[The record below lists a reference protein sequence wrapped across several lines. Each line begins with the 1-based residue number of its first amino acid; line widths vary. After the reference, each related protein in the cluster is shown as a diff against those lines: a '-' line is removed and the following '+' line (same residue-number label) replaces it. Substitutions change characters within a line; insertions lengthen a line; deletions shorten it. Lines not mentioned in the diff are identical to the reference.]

1 MDRKML
7 KNFDWVFLGT
17 ILVLT
22 LFGAVAIANAT
33 ANPYDMDSSSLIGR
47 ILSSMGLYY
56 VRLHLIWFATG
67 LVLMAFVML
76 ADYQIYGAL
85 ARWIY
90 GITLAMLVA
99 VLVLGSDTRGTTGWF
114 EIGSFGFQPSELG
127 KITLVLVLART
138 MSNIQ
143 GPITRW
149 RDLLR
154 ILIVFAI
161 PTALVL
167 AQPDIGMAIIYV
179 VILAVMLFAA
189 KASWKLLLGTGGLG
203 AVAAALMWFFLFNDA
218 RRDRVLSFLGITTD
232 TASATHVAQSQLAI
246 GSGQMTGKGLF
257 REGGMSQLGYLPIKH
272 TDFIFA
278 VIAEAAGFLGCLLV
292 IALYMLFCYRM
303 LQQSLRA
310 RDKFG
315 QLIIVGVLAMFLFQI
330 FENIGMTIGLMP
342 VTGLPLPFLSYGG
355 TSMWTNLIACGL
367 VLNVSMRR
375 ESAGL
380 ALESADILSDT
391 ASIG

>member
-1 MDRKML
+1 
-7 KNFDWVFLGT
+7 
-17 ILVLT
+17 
-22 LFGAVAIANAT
+22 
-33 ANPYDMDSSSLIGR
+33 
-47 ILSSMGLYY
+47 
-56 VRLHLIWFATG
+56 
-67 LVLMAFVML
+67 
-76 ADYQIYGAL
+76 
-85 ARWIY
+85 
-90 GITLAMLVA
+90 
-99 VLVLGSDTRGTTGWF
+99 
-114 EIGSFGFQPSELG
+114 
-127 KITLVLVLART
+127 
-138 MSNIQ
+138 
-143 GPITRW
+143 
-149 RDLLR
+149 
-154 ILIVFAI
+154 
-161 PTALVL
+161 
-167 AQPDIGMAIIYV
+167 
-179 VILAVMLFAA
+179 
-189 KASWKLLLGTGGLG
+189 
-203 AVAAALMWFFLFNDA
+203 
-218 RRDRVLSFLGITTD
+218 
-232 TASATHVAQSQLAI
+232 
-246 GSGQMTGKGLF
+246 
-257 REGGMSQLGYLPIKH
+257 MSQLGYLPIKH